1 MPAPL
6 GTEPLPPSTAVI
18 AKSGAAMFAGAAA
31 VGTLESVVAGEPT
44 SSPLPIWI
52 AFVVATVLWG
62 YGGRVDSR
70 VLFWLG
76 PIGAVLIAAAVATSP
91 PGNGAVMYAWSV
103 LWVSS
108 FFGTRETIAVVATVA
123 VSHAAVVLHAP
134 GGTFDQWC
142 DVAASMAVVAAV
154 VRTLSARNAKLVAR
168 LTAESRIDPLT
179 GLLNRRGLEER
190 FGVELARSI
199 REKRPLAVV
208 AVDIDHF
215 NRVNDDHAH
224 QAGDR
229 ALVWLSSVLCEQ
241 TRGADIVARAGG
253 EEFVI
258 VLPGTDG
265 MAAHEFAERL
275 RRVVE
280 VGGDAEIPL
289 TISAGVASAL
299 APSTAHTLLG
309 AADRAL
315 YAAKHAGRN
324 RVSYTRS

>member
-1 MPAPL
+1 MVRRR
-6 GTEPLPPSTAVI
+6 GVD
-18 AKSGAAMFAGAAA
+18 
-31 VGTLESVVAGEPT
+31 
-44 SSPLPIWI
+44 
-52 AFVVATVLWG
+52 
-62 YGGRVDSR
+62 GGRRRGRADP
-70 VLFWLG
+70 L
-76 PIGAVLIAAAVATSP
+76 A
-91 PGNGAVMYAWSV
+91 
-103 LWVSS
+103 
-108 FFGTRETIAVVATVA
+108 
-123 VSHAAVVLHAP
+123 
-134 GGTFDQWC
+134 
-142 DVAASMAVVAAV
+142 
-154 VRTLSARNAKLVAR
+154 ARNAKLVAR

-199 REKRPLAVV
+199 REQRPLAVV

-215 NRVNDDHAH
+215 KRVNDEHGH

-265 MAAHEFAERL
+265 TAAHEFAERL

-280 VGGDAEIPL
+280 AGDAEIPL